1 MIESQLYPFLFV
13 MIPSVLGILLLLIIW
28 YVRGREF

>member
-13 MIPSVLGILLLLIIW
+13 MIPSALGILLLLVIW
-28 YVRGREF
+28 YFRGREF